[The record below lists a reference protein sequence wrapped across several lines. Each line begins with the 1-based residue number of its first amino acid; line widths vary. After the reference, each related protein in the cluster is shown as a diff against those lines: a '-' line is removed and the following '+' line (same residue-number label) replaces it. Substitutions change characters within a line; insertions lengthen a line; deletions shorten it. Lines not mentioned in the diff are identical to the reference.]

1 MKLLHEFNRFD
12 DTNRRSIRDVFVACT
27 GLEHADGQPFLGLPF
42 MVRAVPSMVHRDS
55 VDVVVT
61 TYEPRPP
68 PPSLAVQL
76 VRLVKGRHPS
86 DTLQHCY
93 RFIPAPPGGSGGCL
107 SLAVNRRTARRV
119 QISTE
124 REQGGNDETFFQVVL
139 RYN

>member
-1 MKLLHEFNRFD
+1 MKPLHEFNRFD
-12 DTNRRSIRDVFVACT
+12 DTNRRSIRDVCAART

-42 MVRAVPSMVHRDS
+42 MVWAVPSMVHRDS
-55 VDVVVT
+55 VDVT
-61 TYEPRPP
+61 TYEPRPR

-76 VRLVKGRHPS
+76 MRLITRRHPP

-107 SLAVNRRTARRV
+107 SPAVNRRTARRV
-119 QISTE
+119 QIRAE
-124 REQGGNDETFFQVVL
+124 RERGGNDETFFQVVL